1 VAHRRIARYNCWRLA
16 EQTPQ
21 PRCFCLLPTITP
33 AGPQA
38 GVCSLPSSL
47 LQTLLKVQA
56 AYVLSDP
63 RQPDC
68 PIVHASPEFLALTGY
83 SREEVE
89 GRNCRFL
96 QVGGSSSQRT
106 CVVHVC

>member
-1 VAHRRIARYNCWRLA
+1 
-16 EQTPQ
+16 
-21 PRCFCLLPTITP
+21 
-33 AGPQA
+33 
-38 GVCSLPSSL
+38 LPSSL
-47 LQTLLKVQA
+47 LQSLLKVQA

-68 PIVHASPEFLALTGY
+68 PIVHASPDFLALTGY

-96 QVGGSSSQRT
+96 QVGGSPSQRV
-106 CVVHVC
+106 CVVHGC

>member
-1 VAHRRIARYNCWRLA
+1 M
-16 EQTPQ
+16 
-21 PRCFCLLPTITP
+21 
-33 AGPQA
+33 
-38 GVCSLPSSL
+38 PSSL
-47 LQTLLKVQA
+47 LQSLLKVQA

-68 PIVHASPEFLALTGY
+68 PIVHASPNFLALTGY

-96 QVGGSSSQRT
+96 QVGGSPSQRV
-106 CVVHVC
+106 CVVHGLGGGGWRCKTLHVDLRGWA